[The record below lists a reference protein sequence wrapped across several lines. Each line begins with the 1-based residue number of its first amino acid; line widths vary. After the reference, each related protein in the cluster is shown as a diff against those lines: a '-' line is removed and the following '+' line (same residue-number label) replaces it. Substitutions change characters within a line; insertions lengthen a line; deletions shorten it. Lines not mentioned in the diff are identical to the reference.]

1 MNDRELIVKALSCY
15 KPGKTKTEAL
25 LNDLLGKCSDK
36 PFVNNFCCGIIR
48 SLPAI
53 DIVIAKLSGAR
64 EKKTSPQLWAVLRC
78 GVFDIIY
85 RPRQEIYAAVNEWV
99 KLAGGKKQRGFA
111 NAVLRTVIRAIEC
124 RSGESPLSSNFLPVS
139 GSLGCIFKQ
148 DIFSSPEN
156 APSEYLS
163 QVYSLLE
170 WLVSGW
176 IKKFGLEK
184 TLSVCRASNRKP
196 GLYLRPNKTLT
207 TPEKL
212 LEMLREDG
220 AAAKRI
226 GDIIALEKAG
236 RPVEKLPGYNEGLF
250 CVQDITAF
258 EAGLFVNPSPG
269 QTILDLCSA
278 PGTKSSHLAELM
290 QGAGEVIATDINPA
304 RLEKARENKQR
315 LRLENI
321 TILEYEK
328 AFEYAANRQ
337 IDAVLLDVPCSNS
350 GVLSKRLDMRY
361 RLTPEGID
369 KLNSQQ
375 YDIIKTVLRRL
386 PAVKKLF
393 YSTCSVEKSENYE
406 ILHKLLCELD
416 RGEIR
421 RAKLTLPS
429 DVSFGRD
436 GGYIAEFTL

>member
-1 MNDRELIVKALSCY
+1 MNDRELILKALTYY
-15 KPGKTKTEAL
+15 KPGKTKTESL
-25 LNDLLGKCSDK
+25 LADLLSKCSDK
-36 PFVNNFCCGIIR
+36 AFVNNFCCGIIR
-48 SLPAI
+48 SLPAV
-53 DIVIAKLSGAR
+53 DIVTAKISGAG
-64 EKKTSPQLWAVLRC
+64 EKKTSPQLWTVLRC

-85 RPRQEIYAAVNEWV
+85 RPKQEIYAAVNEWV

-111 NAVLRTVIRAIEC
+111 NAVLRTVIRNISS
-124 RSGESPLSSNFLPVS
+124 RSVESPLRADFLPVS
-139 GSLGCIFKQ
+139 GAAGCLFKQ
-148 DIFSSPEN
+148 DIFSSPDKEP
-156 APSEYLS
+156 AEYLS
-163 QVYSLLE
+163 QVYSLPC
-170 WLVSGW
+170 WLVAGW
-176 IKKFGLEK
+176 LKNFGWEK
-184 TLSVCRASNRKP
+184 ACAVCRASNRKP

-212 LEMLREDG
+212 LELLREEG
-220 AAAKRI
+220 AAAYRK

-236 RPVEKLPGYNEGLF
+236 RPVEKLPGFEEGLF

-258 EAGLFVNPSPG
+258 EAGLFINPAPG
-269 QTILDLCSA
+269 QRILDLCSA

-290 QGAGEVIATDINPA
+290 QGQGEVISTDINPA

-315 LRLENI
+315 LRLDNI
-321 TILEYEK
+321 TVLDYEQ
-328 AFEYAANRQ
+328 AFQYAADRQ

-361 RLTPEGID
+361 RLRPEGI
-369 KLNSQQ
+369 KQLNSQQ
-375 YDIIKTVLRRL
+375 YDIIKTVLTRL

-393 YSTCSVEKSENYE
+393 YSTCSVEKSENYG

-416 RGEIR
+416 RGAIR
-421 RAKLTLPS
+421 RTKLTLPS